1 MSLGDRMVVIGGQ
14 GPNRS
19 KEGLVTNQVEVYNS
33 TEDTWELRD
42 DLTMKQGRF
51 SFCAVPGI

>member
-1 MSLGDRMVVIGGQ
+1 MVVIGGQ

-33 TEDTWELRD
+33 TEDNWELRE

>member
-1 MSLGDRMVVIGGQ
+1 MVVIGGQ